1 MRGAWVIAEKD
12 LRNIFLS
19 PLFYIIAGVCT
30 LTWSLL
36 FYFSV
41 DEFLY
46 QSLMRMQQFGPD
58 QSEGGLNL
66 HFTVFAKHI
75 SLVNLLLIF
84 AVAAVSM
91 RLFTEE
97 KRQRTFD
104 LLLTAPVTATEIAMG
119 KLIAGV
125 GMAWA
130 LLLVSLLYP
139 LSLAIF
145 GQLDWGLLFSSYL
158 GLMLLTASYASISM
172 FTSSLTQSAVVAV
185 VVGLIF
191 NVMLWFVGAF
201 SGAAETPQQRAIVD
215 HLNVGTH
222 FVNFI
227 KGNVSVS
234 GLVFFL
240 SVICL
245 FTFLTQRVVE
255 SSRWR

>member
-12 LRNIFLS
+12 LRNLFMS
-19 PLFYIIAGVCT
+19 PLFYVVAGVCT

-46 QSLMRMQQFGPD
+46 QSFMRMQNMGPERG
-58 QSEGGLNL
+58 EGGFNL

-75 SLVNLLLIF
+75 SLVNLLAIF
-84 AVAAVSM
+84 AIASVSM

-104 LLLTAPVTATEIAMG
+104 LLLTAPVTATEIAIG

-125 GMAWA
+125 ATAWA
-130 LLLVSLLYP
+130 LIGVSLLYP
-139 LSLAIF
+139 LSLAFF
-145 GQLDWGLLFSSYL
+145 GSLDWGPLLSSYI
-158 GLMLLTASYASISM
+158 GLLLLTASYAAISM
-172 FTSSLTQSAVVAV
+172 FTSSLTQNV
-185 VVGLIF
+185 VVSVLLSLSF

-201 SGAAETPQQRAIVD
+201 AGAAETPAQKAVFE

-227 KGNVSVS
+227 KGNVSLS
-234 GLVFFL
+234 GTVFFL
-240 SVICL
+240 SVVCL

-255 SSRWR
+255 SARWR